1 MNNRPKVSVVVPI
14 YKVEAFMERCARSL
28 FEQTLD
34 DIEYLF
40 IDDASPDRSV
50 EILLRILEEYPHRKK
65 QVKIHHMDR
74 NSGQAIVRQWGIQN
88 SSGEYIIHCDSDDW
102 VEKDAYESLYL
113 YAISNKCDIVL
124 HDYFMSDG
132 AEKKVVNLNFPDVEK
147 KSVISTIISGA
158 ERGSLCMALVKRE
171 IYFKEE
177 MLFPVG
183 DMTEDSTLLIQMLW
197 LADNIKHLPKP
208 YYNYYRNASSTTNSL
223 SVASCEKKF
232 KDCCNNTTLIEEFLN
247 EHCCTLFKEDI
258 LIRKL
263 LNINLLLPVI
273 YKFSCYLK
281 WRYTYPNIF
290 SQILRLRRISWGV
303 KVKIIL
309 AYCGFY
315 PIYHFLKGYKF
326 AK

>member
-14 YKVEAFMERCARSL
+14 YKVEAFIERCARSL

-50 EILLRILEEYPHRKK
+50 EILLRILEEYPHRKE
-65 QVKIHHMDR
+65 QVKIHHMEK
-74 NSGQAIVRQWGIQN
+74 NSGQAIVRQWGIQH

-124 HDYFMSDG
+124 HDYFVSD
-132 AEKKVVNLNFPDVEK
+132 EVERKVVKLYYSDVEK
-147 KSVISTIISGA
+147 NNFISAIISGEKKGA
-158 ERGSLCMALVKRE
+158 LWMALVNRKIYLKRE
-171 IYFKEE
+171 ILY
-177 MLFPVG
+177 PVG

-247 EHCCTLFKEDI
+247 EHCCTLFKEDM

-263 LNINLLLPVI
+263 SNINLLLPAI
-273 YKFSCYLK
+273 YKHPYYLK

>member
-1 MNNRPKVSVVVPI
+1 MPKVSVVVPV
-14 YKVEAFMERCARSL
+14 YKVETFIERCARSL

-50 EILLRILEEYPHRKK
+50 EILLRILEEYPHRKE

-102 VEKDAYESLYL
+102 VEKDAYENLYL

-124 HDYFMSDG
+124 HDYFVSD
-132 AEKKVVNLNFPDVEK
+132 EVERKVVKLYYSDVEK
-147 KSVISTIISGA
+147 NNFISAIISGEKKGA
-158 ERGSLCMALVKRE
+158 LWMALVNRKIYLERE
-171 IYFKEE
+171 I
-177 MLFPVG
+177 LFPVG

-197 LADNIKHLPKP
+197 LADNIGYLSKP
-208 YYNYYRNASSTTNSL
+208 YYSYYCNVNSITNSL

-232 KDCCNNTTLIEEFLN
+232 KDSCNNTILIEKFLN

-263 LNINLLLPVI
+263 SNINLLLPAI
-273 YKFSCYLK
+273 YKLPYYLK

-290 SQILRLRRISWGV
+290 SQILRSKRLSWAV
-303 KVKIIL
+303 KGKIIL

-315 PIYHFLKGYKF
+315 PVYHFFKGYKF